1 LDETERGD
9 DDVIVQ
15 LTDARRLSPE
25 VQEDLRRRV
34 VAAVDGGLTQLEA
47 ARVFGVSRRAVGVW
61 IRAQR
66 AHGPDALRA
75 HRRGRSPGEQHALS
89 RRTQAELLAEMIAG
103 APDHHGLSGALW
115 SRRAVA
121 DLIHLHTG
129 RRLSPTTVGHYLT
142 RWNITTPSTTGQHPA
157 ALVNQHAATWW
168 LTWSRPVPKY
178 LASDLMPP
186 PGSFAAGPPPGQVGG
201 WATHL
206 EALLAQSA
214 RGDLLFLLSRTPWQ
228 PEGLVDVGTR
238 LARTVGHPV
247 HVVVRRWPTEQGDV
261 LRRWAEAPGSEL
273 RLTLA

>member
-1 LDETERGD
+1 MT
-9 DDVIVQ
+9 VQ

-25 VQEDLRRRV
+25 GQEDLRRRV
-34 VAAVDGGLTQLEA
+34 VAAVEGGMTQLEA

-66 AHGPDALRA
+66 AYGPDALRA
-75 HRRGRSPGEQHALS
+75 HRRGRPPGEQHALS
-89 RRTQAELLAEMIAG
+89 RRAQAELLAEMIAG
-103 APDHHGLSGALW
+103 APDHHGLAGALW
-115 SRRAVA
+115 SRRTVA
-121 DLIHLHTG
+121 DLIHLHLG

-142 RWNITTPSTTGQHPA
+142 RWNITEPSISGQHPA
-157 ALVNQHAATWW
+157 TLVQHHAATWW
-168 LTWSRPVPKY
+168 LTWSRPVPKF
-178 LASDLMPP
+178 LTSNLMPP
-186 PGSFAAGPPPGQVGG
+186 PGAFAAGPPAGQVGP
-201 WATHL
+201 WPTHL

-228 PEGLVDVGTR
+228 LPDLVDAGAR

-247 HVVVRRWPTEQGDV
+247 HGVVRRWPTEQGEV